1 MRIGLK
7 RALLVFAAMICALAT
22 TLVANRISYGQRPK
36 GAIGTSLEGSGF
48 AVAMNT
54 SGEAARIYLAS
65 FEKLSCLDARN
76 GKALW
81 SEKTPYGSIDTDP
94 VVSDSMVLYAGGGGA
109 WTIYGV
115 SAETGQI
122 LWQKRHTSFSLAT
135 APGALFV
142 DGPGSGVT
150 ALALRTG
157 KKVWAFDGIGPGSIG
172 KIFYYSGKIFT
183 SNYILDARTG
193 ELIKK
198 LNSSP
203 RVFAASEGRVF
214 GANLSGMLKAWEV
227 TSAKAL
233 WSVSTRSAT
242 QAVAVAA
249 NPDYVF
255 VVFYNDQPFF
265 AHRGVLKAYAAS
277 DGRLVWERPLRSTS
291 QGLVNSPVGAD
302 GQYVYLIEPT
312 ETAHGSRVIA
322 LNAQTGKVAWSRQ
335 TTQADG
341 PPVPSGKTVYI
352 ASGDNV
358 LLAIDKESGSVLRTI
373 SFPK

>member
-1 MRIGLK
+1 MTC
-7 RALLVFAAMICALAT
+7 VLAT
-22 TLVANRISYGQRPK
+22 TLAASRIGYGQRLARAA
-36 GAIGTSLEGSGF
+36 GASLDGSGF
-48 AVAMNT
+48 AVTMNT
-54 SGEAARIYLAS
+54 SGDAARIYLAS

-94 VVSDSMVLYAGGGGA
+94 VVSDNMVLYAGGGGA

-122 LWQKRHTSFSLAT
+122 LWQKRHTSFFLAT
-135 APGALFV
+135 APGSLFV
-142 DGPGSGVT
+142 DGPSSGVT
-150 ALALRTG
+150 ALAPRTG
-157 KKVWAFDGIGPGSIG
+157 KKVWAFEGIGPGSIG
-172 KIFYYSGKIFT
+172 KIFYYGGKIFT

-193 ELIKK
+193 ELVKR

-203 RVFAASEGRVF
+203 RVFAASAGKVF
-214 GANLSGMLKAWEV
+214 GANISGMLKAWEV
-227 TSAKAL
+227 TSAKVL
-233 WSVSTRSAT
+233 WSVKTSSTT

-255 VVFYNDQPFF
+255 AVFYHDQPFF

-277 DGRLVWERPLRSTS
+277 DGRLVWERPLTS
-291 QGLVNSPVGAD
+291 EGQGLEYSPIGAD

-312 ETAHGSRVIA
+312 ETAHGSRVTA
-322 LNAQTGKVAWSRQ
+322 LYAQTGKVVWSRQ

-341 PPVPSGKTVYI
+341 PPVPSGKNVYI
-352 ASGDNV
+352 ASGNKV
-358 LLAIDKESGSVLRTI
+358 LLAIDKKSGKVMRTF